1 MFWLS
6 FMLVYVL
13 EYGNFCNLNS
23 SSTRDKYLHYE
34 SHFTFLPASGD
45 IIRDLLKDDI
55 LSAVGV
61 SAAAN
66 DTGGDGGTRPS
77 FYQTENMLG

>member
-1 MFWLS
+1 M
-6 FMLVYVL
+6 
-13 EYGNFCNLNS
+13 
-23 SSTRDKYLHYE
+23 HYE

-61 SAAAN
+61 SPAAN
-66 DTGGDGGTRPS
+66 DTGGDGGTRPG